1 MKLGPKLAILL
12 LAIGLVPLVLVA
24 WQGHRAMGDLGG
36 LLGERSRALLEG
48 RVTDEVRRA
57 TEHAAITIE
66 QQSRLL
72 ELALRFQASEA
83 AKRLSAPSAPALPPP
98 GALDGFV
105 FAEEL
110 DTGPEAP
117 QRIELD
123 AQSILLM
130 PDAEEEAAD
139 DALRRLSALTPTYKA
154 LYQRH
159 RDLVLWQY
167 VSLEAGVH
175 SSYPGHG
182 DYPPAYDP
190 RERTWYL
197 ETAEAGVL
205 TWHPLYF
212 DASTGIPIVTVS
224 MPVTLPNGDFAGVA
238 AIDVRA
244 RDVLRNV
251 QRQARLPA
259 DGAALVVM
267 VVPGALAEAAAPTI
281 VARLHGPL
289 GDWQAAADLG
299 HLDLGHGPEPAAA
312 MKDFS
317 LGAPGVRR
325 LSFEGRDVV
334 MSYSPISLG
343 AAGRSFLITVMPY
356 ARIAEEAARA
366 GDAVDAATAEQLSWA
381 AAFMVLMIVG
391 VAPLAVLAA
400 RSVTRPVGALA
411 EAAGRVAA
419 GDFEAR
425 APVGRADELG
435 DLARAFNGMV
445 PRLED
450 QVAMRRSLALA
461 REVQQHLIPSTPP
474 HVAGFDIAGRAIYC
488 DETGGDYLDY
498 IPDMGDD
505 AGRLAVALG
514 DVTGHGVPAA
524 LLMTTG
530 RALIRGAATET
541 DDPGLLATRANAE
554 LARDV
559 QGGRFM
565 TLFLAVL
572 DGGGRNLAWV
582 SAGHE
587 PALLY
592 DPDSEVFNEL
602 GEGGIPLGV
611 DADWRYQTQRLQDA
625 FRPGRIL
632 VVATDGVRE
641 ARDPSD
647 AMFGRSRLEQVIRA
661 NATASAD
668 AICDALAKAL
678 QEFQAGTPVADD
690 ATFVVVKV
698 G

>member
-24 WQGHRAMGDLGG
+24 WQGHQSLKGLGDV
-36 LLGERSRALLEG
+36 LGERSRTLLEG

-57 TEHAAITIE
+57 TEHAAIIIE

-83 AKRLSAPSAPALPPP
+83 AKRLAAPVAPPLPAP

-110 DTGPEAP
+110 DTGPDAP
-117 QRIELD
+117 QRIDLD

-130 PDAEEEAAD
+130 PNTDDGTAD
-139 DALRRLSALTPTYKA
+139 DVLRRMAAMTATYKA
-154 LYQRH
+154 LYARH

-182 DYPPAYDP
+182 DYPDGYDP
-190 RERTWYL
+190 RERTWYVD
-197 ETAEAGVL
+197 TAEAGAL
-205 TWHPLYF
+205 KWHPLYF
-212 DASTGIPIVTVS
+212 DASTGFPIVTVS

-244 RDVLRNV
+244 RDILRNV

-267 VVPGALAEAAAPTI
+267 VTPDTPAPNI
-281 VARLHGPL
+281 VARLFGPT
-289 GDWQAAADLG
+289 GDWQTASNLG
-299 HLDLGHGPEPAAA
+299 QLDLGDGATARAAL
-312 MKDFS
+312 KDFT

-325 LSFEGRDVV
+325 LAFEGRDVL
-334 MSYSPISLG
+334 MAYSPISLG
-343 AAGRSFLITVMPY
+343 AAGQSFLITVMPY
-356 ARIAEEAARA
+356 ARITEEAAKA
-366 GDAVDAATAEQLSWA
+366 EAAVDASTAEQLSWTA
-381 AAFMVLMIVG
+381 LFMLIMIAG
-391 VAPLAVLAA
+391 VAPLAILSA
-400 RSVTRPVGALA
+400 RSVTRPVAALA
-411 EAAGRVAA
+411 DAAGRVAA
-419 GDFEAR
+419 GDFQAR
-425 APVGRADELG
+425 APLGRGDELG

-450 QVAMRRSLALA
+450 QVAMKRSLALA
-461 REVQQHLIPSTPP
+461 REVQQHLIPKTPP
-474 HVAGFDIAGRAIYC
+474 LLDGFDIAGRAFYC

-498 IPDMGDD
+498 ITDMGGDPSKL
-505 AGRLAVALG
+505 GVALG

-530 RALIRGAATET
+530 RALVRGAATET
-541 DDPGLLATRANAE
+541 DDLGRLATRANAE
-554 LARDV
+554 LARDI

-565 TLFLAVL
+565 TLFVALL
-572 DGGGRNLAWV
+572 DRDSRDLAWV

-592 DPDSEVFNEL
+592 DTETDDFREL

-611 DADWRYQTQRLQDA
+611 DAGWTFETHSLDDA
-625 FRPGRIL
+625 LRPGRIL
-632 VVATDGVRE
+632 IAATDGVRE
-641 ARDPSD
+641 TRDGAD
-647 AMFGRSRLEQVIRA
+647 AMFGRERLEAIIRDNA
-661 NATASAD
+661 GATAD
-668 AICDALAKAL
+668 GICAALASAL
-678 QEFQAGTPVADD
+678 DRFRAGAPVIDD
-690 ATFVVVKV
+690 ATFIIIKGV
-698 G
+698 